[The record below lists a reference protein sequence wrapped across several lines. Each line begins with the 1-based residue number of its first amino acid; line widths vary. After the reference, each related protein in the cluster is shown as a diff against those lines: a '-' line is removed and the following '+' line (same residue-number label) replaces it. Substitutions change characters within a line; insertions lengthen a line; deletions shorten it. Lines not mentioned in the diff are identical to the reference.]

1 MTGAITLLFVL
12 TISVLLT
19 RFGSV
24 ALRQTGLSTQVARFQ
39 ALSAFTG
46 TGFTTPESESIVN
59 HPLRRR
65 IVALLM
71 IIGNLGLVT
80 VLATVILTFIDAR
93 ESLGASLAQALWLG
107 AVMVVMWFLVL
118 NRHADRLICGLMGR
132 LLQRSALF
140 ESQIVTL
147 LQLPEAH
154 AVAQIQITE
163 DSPLAGQLCSEIS
176 GRGLKGTR
184 HHVQRARR
192 RQCPAG
198 RRLAGTDAGVR
209 GRVRDRRRAP
219 RGAGLRL
226 GPVRERTVAARWRL
240 RRRGRRCYR
249 LVAHHVR

>member
-1 MTGAITLLFVL
+1 
-12 TISVLLT
+12 
-19 RFGSV
+19 
-24 ALRQTGLSTQVARFQ
+24 
-39 ALSAFTG
+39 
-46 TGFTTPESESIVN
+46 
-59 HPLRRR
+59 
-65 IVALLM
+65 M

-176 GRGLKGTR
+176 GRGLKVLGIT
-184 HHVQRARR
+184 
-192 RQCPAG
+192 G
-198 RRLAGTDAGVR
+198 RNGQFTHSPPGDQ
-209 GRVRDRRRAP
+209 
-219 RGAGLRL
+219 
-226 GPVRERTVAARWRL
+226 RL
-240 RRRGRRCYR
+240 RALDKVTVYGSDDDLQLLSDPPAEPSRT
-249 LVAHHVR
+249 

>member
-59 HPLRRR
+59 HPMRRR

-118 NRHADRLICGLMGR
+118 NRHADRLICGLMSR

-154 AVAQIQITE
+154 AVAQIQIKE
-163 DSPLAGQLCSEIS
+163 DSPLAGRLCSEIS
-176 GRGLKGTR
+176 GNGLKVLGITGR
-184 HHVQRARR
+184 NGHFTHSPPGDQPLHPLDKVTVY
-192 RQCPAG
+192 G
-198 RRLAGTDAGVR
+198 SDDDLRRLSD
-209 GRVRDRRRAP
+209 P
-219 RGAGLRL
+219 
-226 GPVRERTVAARWRL
+226 PVESSRP
-240 RRRGRRCYR
+240 
-249 LVAHHVR
+249 